1 MIIKSLRTSITVN
14 MAFLLLLSMLLI
26 NIVMLIVAQEILVN
40 AEISKSRNS
49 LRLVEEV
56 VRTRMAS
63 PGHPTGEP
71 LGAETLRPVIKKAGV
86 ACFVIVGADRR
97 PLDYGEQCRQK
108 NELVRLAEIVAEK
121 GGERIATRY
130 SIRDIFWHQSSYI
143 LMAMPF
149 LAPARSGTAAALL
162 MPLDAL
168 YHRLRHTQHIFLIY
182 ILVNTALLTFLGI
195 YRLNKLTVKPIQRLV
210 KRAEEYRETDDVV
223 FGIEKEDNEFSKLSK
238 SLNAMLI
245 RISGDKDKLQA
256 SVASL
261 EKANRKLEKAQ
272 LELVRA
278 EKLASVG
285 RLSAGIA
292 HEIGNPI
299 GIIKGY
305 LDLLKDEGL
314 SVEEKTEFIDRT
326 ETEVERIN
334 AIISQLLDFARPS
347 ANEQSIVGIHPILH
361 ELEDVCRCQ
370 PIFNSFNFT
379 LDLSAKKDQV
389 RADGRQLRQV
399 FLNLILNAADA
410 FDGLDSPDDNRL
422 IIRTSLETD
431 PGQDAE
437 HWLVIQF
444 IDNGAGI
451 PDENLDNIFDP
462 FFSTKEPG
470 RGTGLGLSVSFA
482 IIEGFGG
489 RLQAVV
495 NDLHGTT
502 MHIRLPLAEMDDAP
516 TTHDVMEMTH
526 DAKR

>member
-1 MIIKSLRTSITVN
+1 MPLR
-14 MAFLLLLSMLLI
+14 
-26 NIVMLIVAQEILVN
+26 
-40 AEISKSRNS
+40 
-49 LRLVEEV
+49 
-56 VRTRMAS
+56 
-63 PGHPTGEP
+63 G
-71 LGAETLRPVIKKAGV
+71 
-86 ACFVIVGADRR
+86 
-97 PLDYGEQCRQK
+97 GEQ
-108 NELVRLAEIVAEK
+108 IS
-121 GGERIATRY
+121 TRY
-130 SIRDIFWHQSSYI
+130 SIRDVFWQQPSYI
-143 LMAMPF
+143 LIAQSF
-149 LAPARSGTAAALL
+149 LGKERSGIGAALML
-162 MPLDAL
+162 PLDAL
-168 YHRLRHTQHIFLIY
+168 AQILRHAQHIFLIY
-182 ILVNTALLTFLGI
+182 ILVNTVLLTFLGI

-210 KRAEEYRETDDVV
+210 RRAEEYRETDDDV
-223 FGIEKEDNEFSKLSK
+223 FTIEKEDNEFSKLSK
-238 SLNAMLI
+238 SLNGMLI
-245 RISGDKDKLQA
+245 RISHDKERLQA

-261 EKANRKLEKAQ
+261 EKANHELEKAQ

-305 LDLLKDEGL
+305 LDLLKDESL
-314 SVEEKTEFIDRT
+314 SAEDKKEFIGRT

-347 ANEQSIVGIHPILH
+347 ANEKTIVSIHPILA

-370 PIFNSFNFT
+370 PVFNGFSFA
-379 LDLSAKKDQV
+379 LDLAAEKDQV

-422 IIRTSLETD
+422 IIRTSLENEPEPD
-431 PGQDAE
+431 SD
-437 HWLVIQF
+437 HFLVIQF

-451 PDENLDNIFDP
+451 PDESIDYIFDP

-489 RLQAVV
+489 SLQAEA

-502 MHIRLPLAEMDDAP
+502 MHIRLPLAEMYDVP
-516 TTHDVMEMTH
+516 TPNDVTEVTH